1 MAKGIRVS
9 RFSRIFSTQS
19 ALGRQP
25 PEPKEP
31 KKLKELA
38 GPAES
43 KPKTPTSPV
52 VVPGKLKNTTP
63 IGPRHDYKL
72 FTLGVEELTVECA
85 IDRADL
91 PPGEM
96 YQLPDCDCLICD
108 TCLENAFRHGLEG
121 EKYLCPAKCPSH
133 SHRIPDALMEKCGKF
148 TSQEVRRYKERVV
161 ELSTLDKRY
170 CSNCGQFTPPSCM
183 DNGGCLVC
191 MSCGAGTCY
200 GCKQPRH
207 GGLCKGESEIYEG
220 MKFCPRCKKG
230 WVRVEGCSQSK

>member
-1 MAKGIRVS
+1 LRAVSTKGIRIESGIRSVIERYSSSRSKTDYNVHAVSQVPPKTGEISGGRGYIRPQRDPPRAGGSGGAEAPRAVKDKGNPSSTSNSDLILTIMAKGIRVS

-108 TCLENAFRHGLEG
+108 TCLE
-121 EKYLCPAKCPSH
+121 S
-133 SHRIPDALMEKCGKF
+133 
-148 TSQEVRRYKERVV
+148 
-161 ELSTLDKRY
+161 
-170 CSNCGQFTPPSCM
+170 
-183 DNGGCLVC
+183 
-191 MSCGAGTCY
+191 
-200 GCKQPRH
+200 
-207 GGLCKGESEIYEG
+207 
-220 MKFCPRCKKG
+220 
-230 WVRVEGCSQSK
+230 